1 MPIVLIWGSISK
13 TANVIWN
20 VLEHNGLYQK
30 TILWICLLLFFP
42 KLNNKSKI
50 SFLQT
55 LVLVLFFSFNIPLA
69 IVTLKKI
76 LWKNYKIL
84 EMELTMYPTPQLA
97 QSLFSGKSNLKFC
110 FTFNMIS
117 FVNAQG
123 LVKIKLAC
131 SKVLL
136 LIN

>member
-1 MPIVLIWGSISK
+1 M
-13 TANVIWN
+13 
-20 VLEHNGLYQK
+20 
-30 TILWICLLLFFP
+30 
-42 KLNNKSKI
+42 
-50 SFLQT
+50 
-55 LVLVLFFSFNIPLA
+55 LVLFFNFNIPLA

-97 QSLFSGKSNLKFC
+97 QSLFSGKSSLKFC
-110 FTFNMIS
+110 ITFNMIS
-117 FVNAQG
+117 FVKAQG
-123 LVKIKLAC
+123 LVKIRLAC